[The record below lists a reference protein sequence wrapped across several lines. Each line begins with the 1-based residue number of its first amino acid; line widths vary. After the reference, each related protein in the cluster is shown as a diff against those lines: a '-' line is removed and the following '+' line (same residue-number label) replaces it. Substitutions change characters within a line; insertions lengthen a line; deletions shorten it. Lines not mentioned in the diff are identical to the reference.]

1 MKRDT
6 GCVADQDQG
15 LTGAQKLTWIEL
27 GERNVEWR
35 AMCSEA
41 TAGPSPVLSQT
52 HVKIDAQGQS
62 SLY

>member
-1 MKRDT
+1 MVLIRIKVSLERR
-6 GCVADQDQG
+6 A
-15 LTGAQKLTWIEL
+15 WIEL